1 MRTSGRKQSTK
12 SAKFLKNHSKRTIEQ
27 NWSISMK
34 HLASIAS
41 KPQLVAIILDDE
53 ATIQEFGE
61 PIEFHTWDRQ
71 PLDIFLKLAN
81 REQTDASSMLDIVRT
96 LILDDKGNQLIKDD
110 NTLPTT
116 LLMRVI
122 TKVVDMLGK

>member
-1 MRTSGRKQSTK
+1 
-12 SAKFLKNHSKRTIEQ
+12 
-27 NWSISMK
+27 MK
-34 HLASIAS
+34 HLAAIAS

-53 ATIQEFGE
+53 DTIKEQGE

-81 REQTDASSMLDIVRT
+81 REQTDAASMLDIVRT
-96 LILDDKGNQLIKDD
+96 LILDDKGKQLISDE
-110 NTLPTT
+110 NTLPTA

>member
-1 MRTSGRKQSTK
+1 MRPTRRSKSTK
-12 SAKFLKNHSKRTIEQ
+12 QTRVSKNPSQRIIEQ

-34 HLASIAS
+34 HLAAIAS

-53 ATIQEFGE
+53 DTIKEQGE

-81 REQTDASSMLDIVRT
+81 REQTDAASMLDIVRT
-96 LILDDKGNQLIKDD
+96 LILDDKGKQLISDE
-110 NTLPTT
+110 NTLPTA

>member
-1 MRTSGRKQSTK
+1 
-12 SAKFLKNHSKRTIEQ
+12 
-27 NWSISMK
+27 MK

-53 ATIQEFGE
+53 DTIQEFGE

-96 LILDDKGNQLIKDD
+96 LILDDKGKQLISDD
-110 NTLPTT
+110 NTLPTA

-122 TKVVDMLGK
+122 TKVVDLLGK